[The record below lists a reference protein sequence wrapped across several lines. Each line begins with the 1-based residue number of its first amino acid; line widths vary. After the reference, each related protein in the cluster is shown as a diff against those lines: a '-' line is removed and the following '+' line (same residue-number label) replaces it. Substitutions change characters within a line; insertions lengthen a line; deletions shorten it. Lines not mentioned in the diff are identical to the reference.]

1 MDNFFSQLVSVFN
14 IETDVPADK
23 RQCQN
28 AFNNLDIKIYIKKIN
43 GERKKKKTST
53 FIKDNCCCP
62 CNITASMFL
71 SQISLLLKTVA

>member
-43 GERKKKKTST
+43 GERKKKKD
-53 FIKDNCCCP
+53 FNFHKR
-62 CNITASMFL
+62 
-71 SQISLLLKTVA
+71 